1 MNEFKK
7 KLNNIDNILSF
18 ETDDLVTNKVID
30 FYNISPFPNYKD
42 DDDKSTIN
50 YKGEKNIIARYT
62 KNFIGFNKKILE
74 VGCGTGQL
82 SSYFAIGTNNKIF
95 ALDPTLKS
103 ISLAQKFCEKNQ
115 IKNIKFI
122 NADIF
127 DDIFNDEVF
136 DFIWSNGVLHHTKD
150 PYLAFKI
157 LTKYL
162 KQNGYILIGLYN
174 KFGRLRTIFRRFL
187 YKIFGKKIVMLLD
200 PTLRNLKN
208 DEQINSWIRDQYMHP
223 VESLHTIDEVIK
235 WFDYN
240 NIEFI
245 SSIPSCDLTMLDKDK
260 IFHKQTKGNFFY
272 RFLSQ
277 IMMVFGSLGSDGGLF
292 ILIGKKRPS

>member
-1 MNEFKK
+1 MVK
-7 KLNNIDNILSF
+7 IA
-18 ETDDLVTNKVID
+18 V
-30 FYNISPFPNYKD
+30 
-42 DDDKSTIN
+42 STIN
-50 YKGEKNIIARYT
+50 NAQPLRRKKLPKNPRGAKAAGIPTIAPPIQRPDT
-62 KNFIGFNKKILE
+62 IR
-74 VGCGTGQL
+74 
-82 SSYFAIGTNNKIF
+82 
-95 ALDPTLKS
+95 
-103 ISLAQKFCEKNQ
+103 LAD
-115 IKNIKFI
+115 
-122 NADIF
+122 DIF
-127 DDIFNDEVF
+127 DDIFNEEVF

-157 LTKYL
+157 LTKNL

-208 DEQINSWIRDQYMHP
+208 DEQIISWIRDQYMHP

-245 SSIPSCDLTMLDKDK
+245 SSIPSCDLTVLDEDK

-272 RFLSQ
+272 RLLSQ
-277 IMMVFGSLGSDGGLF
+277 IIMLFGSLGSDGGLF